1 VIGYSSA
8 ACGADLLF
16 LESLSECG
24 GDAVV
29 VLPFAAARFAQ
40 HSVDFA
46 GPEWRARFDAALKHV
61 GEPVIASTWNSPAS
75 GAAYD
80 YANRILCGL
89 AKIQADLLDVPLAL
103 LAVWDGRTHGEIGGA
118 ATLVERWK
126 GQGLPVVE
134 IRIDELG
141 TRLSGRPAA
150 EAASPK
156 VECAEESHADA
167 RQELVAMLFADAVG
181 FSMLSDEQILPFVT
195 RFLNRIAGLMREA
208 AMPLAVNTWGDGFFA
223 TFRGVGEAGRFALK
237 LAEVVETTDWK
248 SDGLPAEFNIRM
260 ALHAGP
266 VFAIRD
272 PVTDRPGYW
281 GGHVS
286 RAARIEPITPPG
298 QVYASQAFAALAR
311 DEGECGFACHYVGR
325 TPLAKDYGTFPT
337 YHVVVSR

>member
-1 VIGYSSA
+1 
-8 ACGADLLF
+8 
-16 LESLSECG
+16 
-24 GDAVV
+24 
-29 VLPFAAARFAQ
+29 
-40 HSVDFA
+40 
-46 GPEWRARFDAALKHV
+46 
-61 GEPVIASTWNSPAS
+61 
-75 GAAYD
+75 
-80 YANRILCGL
+80 
-89 AKIQADLLDVPLAL
+89 
-103 LAVWDGRTHGEIGGA
+103 
-118 ATLVERWK
+118 
-126 GQGLPVVE
+126 
-134 IRIDELG
+134 
-141 TRLSGRPAA
+141 
-150 EAASPK
+150 
-156 VECAEESHADA
+156 
-167 RQELVAMLFADAVG
+167 
-181 FSMLSDEQILPFVT
+181 MLSDEQILPFVT